1 MRREIDFILT
11 RTPGLKAKEIAKRL
25 GVTRKEVNTFLHQNT
40 DRYVKDDDYC
50 WSSIGANEIEIT
62 LPGKW
67 LTADDFESRL
77 LRADDMDSS
86 PGSLVRVVFTNRCKP
101 MIDCTARLLSLANQC
116 AHQGREV
123 ELDFSAADS
132 TFTYLDRAGFF
143 DNLAPDV
150 VVLPERPS
158 ESAAVRHRGNS
169 DTLVEFGCVDPD
181 IENDELINQL
191 TEKFVARTT
200 SDYLTAA
207 YTVFSELI
215 KNVAEHSE
223 TPIPGFAGLQRYQGN
238 REHIQTVISDS
249 GIGIASTLR
258 PSLREHYPHLFTQ
271 FGQSSLESD
280 MGLVAEVMSKGEIS
294 RSGGANGLGFK
305 SSREQAVKF
314 NVLFSVRQENFCL
327 KLLYENGALVDIKR
341 ETGLRKLLG
350 THICFDFFLA

>member
-1 MRREIDFILT
+1 
-11 RTPGLKAKEIAKRL
+11 
-25 GVTRKEVNTFLHQNT
+25 
-40 DRYVKDDDYC
+40 
-50 WSSIGANEIEIT
+50 
-62 LPGKW
+62 
-67 LTADDFESRL
+67 
-77 LRADDMDSS
+77 
-86 PGSLVRVVFTNRCKP
+86 

-143 DNLAPDV
+143 DNLAPEV
-150 VVLPERPS
+150 VVLPERPV

-169 DTLVEFGCVDPD
+169 DTLVEFGCVDPE

-191 TEKFVARTT
+191 TEKFVARTA

-223 TPIPGFAGLQRYQGN
+223 TPIRGFAGLQRYQGN

-258 PSLREHYPHLFTQ
+258 PTLGQHYPHLFDQ
-271 FGQSSLESD
+271 FGQPSLESD
-280 MGLVAEVMSKGEIS
+280 MGLVAEVMSKGGIS
-294 RSGGANGLGFK
+294 RSGIENGLGFK

-327 KLLYENGALVDIKR
+327 KLLYENGVLVDIKKK
-341 ETGLRKLLG
+341 TGLRKLLG